1 MIMSYII
8 EQLKRKVA
16 ELSYDSTKSQKQEIE
31 MLLRDVKNKYKIPD
45 CQLADLL
52 LIIEVINQK
61 QDMVAGTN
69 ILEIVRLILTHIDQ
83 SYPTSVNQGK
93 LMNAGDV
100 KMKKDIKDI
109 NSSYKLYR
117 NFGWFNLWSK

>member
-8 EQLKRKVA
+8 EQLKCKVA

-83 SYPTSVNQGK
+83 SYPTSVNLGK

-100 KMKKDIKDI
+100 KMNKDIKDV

>member
-8 EQLKRKVA
+8 EQLKHKVA

-83 SYPTSVNQGK
+83 SYPTSVNLGK

>member
-1 MIMSYII
+1 MSYII

-83 SYPTSVNQGK
+83 SYPTSVNPGK

-100 KMKKDIKDI
+100 KMKKDIKDV

>member
-8 EQLKRKVA
+8 EELKRKVA

-52 LIIEVINQK
+52 LIIGVINQK
-61 QDMVAGTN
+61 QDMVADTN
-69 ILEIVRLILTHIDQ
+69 ILEIVRLIMTHIDQ
-83 SYPTSVNQGK
+83 SYPTSVNLGK

-100 KMKKDIKDI
+100 KMKKDIKDV

-117 NFGWFNLWSK
+117 NFGWFNLWPK

>member
-8 EQLKRKVA
+8 EQLKHKVA

-69 ILEIVRLILTHIDQ
+69 ILEIVRVILTHIDQ
-83 SYPTSVNQGK
+83 SYPTSVNLGK

-100 KMKKDIKDI
+100 KMKKDIKDV

>member
-83 SYPTSVNQGK
+83 SYPTSVNLGK

-100 KMKKDIKDI
+100 KMKQDIKDI

>member
-69 ILEIVRLILTHIDQ
+69 ILEFVRLILTHIDQ
-83 SYPTSVNQGK
+83 SYPTSVNLGK

-100 KMKKDIKDI
+100 KMKQDIKDV